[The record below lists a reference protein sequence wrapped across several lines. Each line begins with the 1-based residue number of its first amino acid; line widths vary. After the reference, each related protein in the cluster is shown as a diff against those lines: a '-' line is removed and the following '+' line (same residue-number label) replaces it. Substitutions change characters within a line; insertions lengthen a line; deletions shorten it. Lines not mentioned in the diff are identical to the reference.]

1 VSAYSYPAAAPPQP
15 RGAADPTAVM
25 ARRTGAWVVDF
36 LIYLVIMAF
45 LGPTPLSPL
54 AEYYDVEGVDDP
66 CEILQEGDQYDAAT
80 CVVVDDRAYVTSS
93 ADVAVQIVVSLAL
106 FVGYCVLQGATGRT
120 PGKALLGVKVV
131 DERGGNPGFG
141 RSLGR
146 TVLWAVDGFP
156 WCLPLVGFILG
167 LSTPGHR
174 RVGDMAAKT
183 FVVGKAHTGPV
194 VVPGLTPSAPQAP
207 AGYPPPGGYPAPGGP
222 GQPWGAPGG
231 GWASGA
237 PGSSP
242 QPTPGGW
249 GAPPPAGGPAGGG
262 PAGPPPSGVPGAGP
276 SAPDQRPAP
285 PGATPSD
292 ATPAETTPE
301 GAGGPGPAAP
311 SPEPGGRPQPQA
323 TPGTTSPGA
332 PSGAG
337 GADPAGARPAGEE
350 SQPSTPPPGGGTAT
364 PGTPAGSATAP
375 AEGTAT
381 GEAQPST
388 PPPGG
393 QAGAPGG
400 QATGPSAAG
409 QAPTQYNPQWDAA
422 RGTYIVWDP
431 NRGQWLGWDE
441 RTKEWK
447 PL

>member
-1 VSAYSYPAAAPPQP
+1 MAVQSTDRPDAAGTGPGSGPCGDGHGARTSPVSAYSYPAAAPPQP

-237 PGSSP
+237 G
-242 QPTPGGW
+242 
-249 GAPPPAGGPAGGG
+249 
-262 PAGPPPSGVPGAGP
+262 
-276 SAPDQRPAP
+276 
-285 PGATPSD
+285 
-292 ATPAETTPE
+292 
-301 GAGGPGPAAP
+301 
-311 SPEPGGRPQPQA
+311 
-323 TPGTTSPGA
+323 
-332 PSGAG
+332 
-337 GADPAGARPAGEE
+337 
-350 SQPSTPPPGGGTAT
+350 
-364 PGTPAGSATAP
+364 
-375 AEGTAT
+375 
-381 GEAQPST
+381 
-388 PPPGG
+388 
-393 QAGAPGG
+393 
-400 QATGPSAAG
+400 
-409 QAPTQYNPQWDAA
+409 
-422 RGTYIVWDP
+422 
-431 NRGQWLGWDE
+431 L
-441 RTKEWK
+441 
-447 PL
+447 L